1 VATVAPLGGTI
12 TNWRLELTSA
22 PGAGNGFT
30 FTLHSGANTLACSV
44 NAIGATTCPGSLTV
58 TAGDL
63 VYLEEANT
71 GPTAPSNSTD
81 FQWGA
86 TFTSP

>member
-1 VATVAPLGGTI
+1 MVFIRGPHPEASI
-12 TNWRLELTSA
+12 WRHFR
-22 PGAGNGFT
+22 GAGDGFT
-30 FTLHSGANTLACSV
+30 FTLHSGANTLTCSV
-44 NAIGATTCPGSLTV
+44 NAIGAATCPGSLAV

-71 GPTAPSNSTD
+71 GPTAPGNSSD